1 MAKKEIARLVN
12 FNFLIIFINIML
24 LELVTF
30 FPNAYSQSVLE
41 PKESYNLI
49 KTGAEF
55 FSDYLPLINE
65 RAVAVV
71 ANQTSMLGNTHLID
85 TLISMKIN
93 IKKIFAPEHGFRE
106 MADAGKQ
113 IENSIDKKTGLPII
127 SIYGNKYKPTLEDLK
142 GIEVIIFD
150 IQDVGV
156 RFYTYIS
163 TMHYIMEACAEN
175 NIKFIVLDRP
185 NPNGF
190 YIDGPVL
197 DKKFQSFVGL
207 HPVPLVHGLTIGE
220 YASMINGEGWLN
232 NNIKCDLTV
241 IKCKNYTHQSLYKL
255 PQKPSPNLP
264 NMRAVYLYPSLG
276 LFEGTDISVGR
287 GTDSPFQV
295 VGHPSYKKFDFTFTP
310 QSKQGATEP
319 LHKSRICHGFD
330 LTKINEQDLVVE
342 SEIMLNWVMV
352 FYQNAKNKKKFFNS
366 FFDNLAGTDKLRH
379 QIEEGLLEKEMRAS
393 WQDDINK
400 YKTVRKK
407 YLLYYDFE

>member
-1 MAKKEIARLVN
+1 MLYSNILFKT
-12 FNFLIIFINIML
+12 LIRIML
-24 LELVTF
+24 LGLIIYFQNGYT
-30 FPNAYSQSVLE
+30 QSVLE
-41 PKESYNLI
+41 PKESYTAI
-49 KTGAEF
+49 KTGAESF
-55 FSDYLPLINE
+55 ADYLPLIKE
-65 RAVAVV
+65 KSVAVV
-71 ANQTSMLGNTHLID
+71 ANQTSMIGNSHLID
-85 TLISMKIN
+85 TLISMEIN

-113 IENSIDKKTGLPII
+113 IENSIDKKTGILII
-127 SIYGNKYKPTLEDLK
+127 SLYGNNYKPSLEDLK
-142 GIEVIIFD
+142 EIDVIIFD

-197 DKKFQSFVGL
+197 DKKFKSFVGL

-220 YASMINGEGWLN
+220 YAFMINNEGWLN

-287 GTDSPFQV
+287 GTDKPFQV
-295 VGHPSYKKFDFTFTP
+295 VGHPSYKKFDFIFIP
-310 QSKQGATEP
+310 ESKPGASEP

-330 LTKINEQDLVVE
+330 LTKIAEQDLVVE
-342 SEIMLNWVMV
+342 SEMMLNWILV
-352 FYQNAKNKKKFFNS
+352 FYQNTKNKKKFFNS

-379 QIEEGLLEKEMRAS
+379 QIEEGLLEKEIRAS

-400 YKTVRKK
+400 YKVVRKK
-407 YLLYYDFE
+407 YLLYPDFE